1 MLLFFIREKKKILE
15 MILAIFYLI
24 FFIVT
29 VSKFLLI
36 R

>member
-1 MLLFFIREKKKILE
+1 MLLFLYVKKKILE